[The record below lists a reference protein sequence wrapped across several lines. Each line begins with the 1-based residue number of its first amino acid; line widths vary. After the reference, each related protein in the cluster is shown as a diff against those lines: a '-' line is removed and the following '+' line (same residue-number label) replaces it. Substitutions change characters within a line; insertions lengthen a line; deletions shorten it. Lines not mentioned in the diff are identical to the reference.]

1 MIRSFTLSRR
11 FSATQAGRDCSFRI
25 HFCSLVSLL
34 IACVLLSCRHAPPSL
49 VHKSGADSVAIL
61 NDNLAHRAAMDTFF
75 REDPHSPFV
84 RDTSVAYH
92 GLRWFPVDPVYCVR
106 SVLHTYSSPDTVIVM
121 GTRGEERRQLRYGY
135 FEFLLPG
142 TAGTAAT
149 VRLNVYKF
157 TPSDRD
163 RYENFPENLCVW
175 FTDQT
180 TGSETYAVG
189 RYIDVGDDA
198 HDAAHSYTIDLNKAY
213 NPYCAYSAMYSCAI
227 PRFED
232 RVDVPLRVGEM
243 KYHE

>member
-1 MIRSFTLSRR
+1 LPSGPQARTASTRFTATREDMIRSFTLSRR
-11 FSATQAGRDCSFRI
+11 FSATQAGRDCSMRI
-25 HFCSLVSLL
+25 RFCSLASLL

-106 SVLHTYSSPDTVIVM
+106 SVLHTSSSPDTVIVM

-142 TAGTAAT
+142 PKGRRRRSASTSINSRPLIAIGMKTFRKTFASGLPIRPQGAKHTRLAGTSMWET
-149 VRLNVYKF
+149 THTMQRIP
-157 TPSDRD
+157 TPS
-163 RYENFPENLCVW
+163 
-175 FTDQT
+175 T
-180 TGSETYAVG
+180 
-189 RYIDVGDDA
+189 
-198 HDAAHSYTIDLNKAY
+198 
-213 NPYCAYSAMYSCAI
+213 
-227 PRFED
+227 
-232 RVDVPLRVGEM
+232 
-243 KYHE
+243 